1 MVFAIVSAFAL
12 SQPLS
17 AVTLYFCDLA
27 PQGVRQTQLQQLR
40 FWLPDDEQA
49 KADRFIQPDARVKGL
64 LVRSYLRAIL
74 SLYARDMGVEIAPS
88 QWEFTYLDKGKP
100 VLSAACF
107 ARCPL
112 LFNISHS
119 GDYLLVAIAHANHW
133 LSLGVDI
140 ERQREST
147 NIYPILN
154 HYFTRDETD
163 SLLDLPLAQQRAR
176 FFDLWALKESYIKAK
191 GLGLALSLKS
201 FSFAFD
207 SRQHDD
213 VMNAESTSLPRV
225 TQTENIQIVAHQQD
239 SAPDSQ
245 LQVDNQACAS
255 RALREGMQ
263 AQIERNITLS
273 FHDEQGKRSS
283 DSWQLVLGHL
293 DAQYRFA
300 LSLERAKATDAQS
313 EAKDRPMLL
322 ARHLNVQQLLRCS

>member
-27 PQGVRQTQLQQLR
+27 PQGVSQTQLQQLR
-40 FWLPDDEQA
+40 LWLPDDEQA
-49 KADRFIQPDARVKGL
+49 KADRFLQPDARVKGL

-74 SLYARDMGVEIAPS
+74 SQCARDMGVEIAPA
-88 QWEFTYLDKGKP
+88 QWQFTYLDRGKP
-100 VLSAACF
+100 VLSRACF

-119 GDYLLVAIAHANHW
+119 GDYLLVAIANANHW

-163 SLLDLPLAQQRAR
+163 SLLGLPQAQQRAR

-201 FSFAFD
+201 FSFAFEP
-207 SRQHDD
+207 RQHDD
-213 VMNAESTSLPRV
+213 AMKAQSTWLPRG
-225 TQTENIQIVAHQQD
+225 TPPEYMQIVAYQQD
-239 SAPDSQ
+239 SATDCQP
-245 LQVDNQACAS
+245 QVDNQACA
-255 RALREGMQ
+255 RHVLREGMQ
-263 AQIERNITLS
+263 AKIERNITLLL
-273 FHDEQGKRSS
+273 HEEQGKRLS

-300 LSLERAKATDAQS
+300 LSLEHVEAQDAKPVSKDKLTLRAMQ
-313 EAKDRPMLL
+313 
-322 ARHLNVQQLLRCS
+322 LNVQQLLHYC